1 MRIVSS
7 QVALSAEQNR
17 TSSVATQ
24 VSGRVWVGAEISQD
38 NVRISDAARAQLT
51 SASLDGTSLLAQ
63 GRILVSAAQSQ
74 RNAPSRRNLAP
85 STTPNPT
92 EKSAAQTSSPEDTKT
107 NDVDAT
113 SDEALLGTTNGTQLI
128 VLKRLV
134 EALTGKKVHLVNSKD
149 LRATTSE
156 TASSDEAPAQ
166 PTNGEAPSPPP
177 ERAGWGVELDVE
189 RVHTETLSSSFEA
202 QGSIVTAD
210 GKTLSFSASFLK
222 SQESVSVERMSIREG
237 DAKMKDP
244 LVLVYSGT
252 SAELSDQIAQFDLD
266 NDGKLD
272 QLAGVKNGAYV
283 VFDRNRDGTV
293 NDASELLGALSNDGF
308 SDLRALDEDGNGFVD
323 EGDKGYSQ
331 LYTWDPTAA
340 PKTQLTSLAS
350 AGIGA
355 LYTGQVASPFDVR
368 SDAGALQGRVRSTG
382 MYLTENGT
390 VRPMEQLDL
399 AQPATPIDVKA

>member
-1 MRIVSS
+1 M
-7 QVALSAEQNR
+7 
-17 TSSVATQ
+17 
-24 VSGRVWVGAEISQD
+24 
-38 NVRISDAARAQLT
+38 
-51 SASLDGTSLLAQ
+51 
-63 GRILVSAAQSQ
+63 
-74 RNAPSRRNLAP
+74 RRNLAP
-85 STTPNPT
+85 STTPKPE
-92 EKSAAQTSSPEDTKT
+92 EKSATQTANPDDTKSNEIGDT
-107 NDVDAT
+107 D
-113 SDEALLGTTNGTQLI
+113 DEALLGTTNGTQMI

-134 EALTGKKVHLVNSKD
+134 EALTGKKVHLVRSKD
-149 LRATTSE
+149 LSAATSE
-156 TASSDEAPAQ
+156 TITSDEAPAP
-166 PTNGEAPSPPP
+166 PTNGNAPPPPP

-189 RVHTETLSSSFEA
+189 RIRTETSSSNFEA

-252 SAELSDQIAQFDLD
+252 SAELSDQIAPFDLD

-283 VFDRNRDGTV
+283 VLDRNRDGAV

-308 SDLRALDEDGNGFVD
+308 SDLRALDDDGNGFVD
-323 EGDKGYSQ
+323 EGDQSYSK

-340 PKTQLTSLAS
+340 PKTQLTALSS

-399 AQPATPIDVKA
+399 AQPATTPIDVKA

>member
-7 QVALSAEQNR
+7 QVALSAEQKR

-24 VSGRVWVGAEISQD
+24 VSGRVWVGAEINQD

-51 SASLDGTSLLAQ
+51 SASLSGTSREAQ

-74 RNAPSRRNLAP
+74 RNAPTRRNLAP
-85 STTPNPT
+85 STTPKPS
-92 EKSAAQTSSPEDTKT
+92 EKSATQTSSPDDTKSNEIGDT
-107 NDVDAT
+107 T
-113 SDEALLGTTNGTQLI
+113 DEALLGTTNGTQMI

-134 EALTGKKVHLVNSKD
+134 EALTGKKVHLVSSKD
-149 LRATTSE
+149 LSAATSE
-156 TASSDEAPAQ
+156 TASGEPAPA
-166 PTNGEAPSPPP
+166 PSPEGDAPPPP

-189 RVHTETLSSSFEA
+189 RIRTETSSSNFEV
-202 QGSIVTAD
+202 QGNVVTAE

-252 SAELSDQIAQFDLD
+252 SAELSDKITQFDLD

-283 VFDRNRDGTV
+283 VIDRNRDGAV

-308 SDLRALDEDGNGFVD
+308 SDLRALDDDGNGFVD
-323 EGDKGYSQ
+323 EGDQSYSQ
-331 LYTWDPTAA
+331 LYAWDPTAA
-340 PKTQLTSLAS
+340 PKTQLTTLSS